1 MCRYSDLLFL
11 DRRPLYPCIRPHDDD
26 IDDLDLEIA
35 LFRFRPRP
43 NVDEQNP
50 GPTVT
55 NGKAKH
61 ANRNSYTVGQ
71 NGSHATSRSVLG
83 SNDSLEAIHYLN
95 EQNASEDRT
104 DVSRSVLAQAP
115 RHGVESSNGNLTDQ
129 SRLPLHH
136 DDRSAL
142 FGKATSLKS
151 SVSCVLIDEDD
162 DDDDTKAAEDHL
174 K

>member
-1 MCRYSDLLFL
+1 ME
-11 DRRPLYPCIRPHDDD
+11 HV
-26 IDDLDLEIA
+26 IA
-35 LFRFRPRP
+35 R
-43 NVDEQNP
+43 NVD
-50 GPTVT
+50 T
-55 NGKAKH
+55 A
-61 ANRNSYTVGQ
+61 GQ
-71 NGSHATSRSVLG
+71 NGSHATSRSVLS
-83 SNDSLEAIHYLN
+83 SNDSLEGIHYLN
-95 EQNASEDRT
+95 KQNASDRT
-104 DVSRSVLAQAP
+104 DVSRSALAQAP